1 MSIIFLADLI
11 LIPNDK
17 IGENLPLLLHI
28 SISLLDHQLFVVQ
41 DQAVALI
48 IHLIHEYGDGNSEIG
63 QQTVSSL
70 RSSELSKNLWTY
82 SDLTAPKNNG
92 RVPDSMD
99 TLVRNILT
107 VFEGKIP
114 TLQKDWSIMAI
125 RWATTCK
132 VMHIASR
139 SFQVFRCLISFLDQ
153 TMLRD
158 MLSCLTNTISDENSG
173 IQGFSMQILMT
184 LNAITSELYSEQLI
198 AFPQLFWSSVA
209 SLATIHENEFIE
221 VLSALSKFISKI
233 DFNSPDTVN
242 CLSATF
248 PPKWEGKFE
257 GLQKIIMIGLRS
269 SNSYEPTL
277 KLMGKLNQLE
287 NSQIIG
293 EGKHRVLMTL
303 LANMPRF
310 LHAHTTKRFSDDIIT
325 TGNYLGDMADKN
337 KIIGLSRII
346 ESLIKRRFRNKED
359 FMSQIVNVLKRHFFP
374 QYAAETLVFL
384 LGLLFNKIGWIKI
397 ETMDL
402 LKHVFRVVDL
412 SSDEFIGLGADLIAP
427 LLRLLLTDYVD
438 QALEVLD
445 EAASISASPFD
456 KHYLM
461 MSAGDST
468 MRKDYD
474 KIVTLF
480 GIPDES
486 GWSVPMPSVRTAI
499 TRNNIHSVYSTCVK
513 SIKENGESK
522 DEIEEKDENEIKEEE
537 FSKGFEKSLQLSE
550 PPYFSAESQYVQ
562 YNPLS
567 PELQQQINRHH
578 LQQEQ
583 YNADNVSVTDKDSLT
598 NMLATLETLDSFFT
612 KDGKE
617 LPNSFGHKYSS
628 SVDTRSTTTTN
639 TTTNTADKSNSAWN
653 LEFDDSLPKLDQAM
667 QFESTASFRTLLAD
681 VNSPTS
687 EKLLSPRYKTKRGS
701 RRNSL
706 QGAVEPLKLS
716 RDLSKENNLGSPL
729 IIESSNEG
737 DESDNLFGFD
747 LLRQANKSRRR
758 SARLTGSYGNTEITG
773 NLLLKNSPLSPRN
786 PRSPRHSLGSYN
798 KSKFRSYNGG
808 YRKSVRPY
816 SPPADGLN
824 EE

>member
-1 MSIIFLADLI
+1 
-11 LIPNDK
+11 
-17 IGENLPLLLHI
+17 
-28 SISLLDHQLFVVQ
+28 
-41 DQAVALI
+41 
-48 IHLIHEYGDGNSEIG
+48 
-63 QQTVSSL
+63 
-70 RSSELSKNLWTY
+70 
-82 SDLTAPKNNG
+82 
-92 RVPDSMD
+92 
-99 TLVRNILT
+99 
-107 VFEGKIP
+107 
-114 TLQKDWSIMAI
+114 
-125 RWATTCK
+125 
-132 VMHIASR
+132 
-139 SFQVFRCLISFLDQ
+139 
-153 TMLRD
+153 
-158 MLSCLTNTISDENSG
+158 
-173 IQGFSMQILMT
+173 MT

-209 SLATIHENEFIE
+209 SLTTIHENEFIE

-293 EGKHRVLMTL
+293 DGKHRVLLTL

-310 LHAHTTKRFSDDIIT
+310 LHAHTTKRFAEDIIT
-325 TGNYLGDMADKN
+325 AGNYLGEMADKN
-337 KIIGLSRII
+337 EIIGLSRII

-384 LGLLFNKIGWIKI
+384 LGLLFNKISWIKI
-397 ETMDL
+397 EIMDL
-402 LKHVFRVVDL
+402 LKHIFRVVDL

-427 LLRLLLTDYVD
+427 LLRLLLTEYVD

-486 GWSVPMPSVRTAI
+486 GWSVPMPSVSTAI

-513 SIKENGESK
+513 SVE
-522 DEIEEKDENEIKEEE
+522 ENEESTEEP
-537 FSKGFEKSLQLSE
+537 KGELQANDTELANGFDKSLQLSE
-550 PPYFSAESQYVQ
+550 PPQIFSAESQYVQ
-562 YNPLS
+562 YNPLT

-578 LQQEQ
+578 QQQEQ
-583 YNADNVSVTDKDSLT
+583 FNADNVSVTDKDSLS

-617 LPNSFGHKYSS
+617 MQGNFGHKYSS

-639 TTTNTADKSNSAWN
+639 TTSNTMDRGTWG
-653 LEFDDSLPKLDQAM
+653 LEFDVNSPKLDQAM

-681 VNSPTS
+681 VGSPS
-687 EKLLSPRYKTKRGS
+687 EEKLLSPRYKGKKS
-701 RRNSL
+701 RKNSL
-706 QGAVEPLKLS
+706 QGAVEPLKLT
-716 RDLSKENNLGSPL
+716 RDLSKENALGSPL
-729 IIESSNEG
+729 IIESNSEG
-737 DESDNLFGFD
+737 DDSDNLFGFD
-747 LLRQANKSRRR
+747 LLRQANKTRRR
-758 SARLTGSYGNTEITG
+758 SARITASYGNEAGG
-773 NLLLKNSPLSPRN
+773 NLLLKNSPISPRN
-786 PRSPRHSLGSYN
+786 PRSPRHSLGSHN
-798 KSKFRSYNGG
+798 KSKFRSYNG
-808 YRKSVRPY
+808 YRKSTRPY
-816 SPPADGLN
+816 SPPTDGMN